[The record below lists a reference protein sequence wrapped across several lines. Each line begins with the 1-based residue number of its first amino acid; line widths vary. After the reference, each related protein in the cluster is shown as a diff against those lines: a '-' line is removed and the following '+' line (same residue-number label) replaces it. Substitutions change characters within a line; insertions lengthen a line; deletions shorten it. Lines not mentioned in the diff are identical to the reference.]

1 MWGAGDQAAFLAQ
14 GALLASTIMFGGWL
28 WRGSRSLALKCA
40 GLCAA
45 SLLAT
50 PYLYFYDFPILCVA
64 IAFLWRDGCF
74 SRREAGIVIVS
85 QLAMA
90 AFLFVDA
97 PMGFAGALLVLLA
110 VGERIA
116 GTAVRTA
123 PQPRT
128 A

>member
-1 MWGAGDQAAFLAQ
+1 M
-14 GALLASTIMFGGWL
+14 
-28 WRGSRSLALKCA
+28 
-40 GLCAA
+40 
-45 SLLAT
+45 
-50 PYLYFYDFPILCVA
+50 V
-64 IAFLWRDGCF
+64 IA
-74 SRREAGIVIVS
+74 S
-85 QLAMA
+85 QLAMM

-116 GTAVRTA
+116 GAAVRAA